1 MKEKI
6 ASFLVKTKKMCV
18 PLPLLCSLG
27 KKYSQIFGEGVMIA
41 MHNLYPCGA
50 SKSVY
55 WQLLLAETENEG
67 CFNG

>member
-27 KKYSQIFGEGVMIA
+27 KKIVSNMGGGGNDRNAQSIPLWGKQIG
-41 MHNLYPCGA
+41 
-50 SKSVY
+50 
-55 WQLLLAETENEG
+55 LLATTPG
-67 CFNG
+67 